1 MPNPHPGWRVLV
13 ADLLFFGAAF
23 AVVNIIAYLYIV
35 IAGRTLAGEEFGVFN
50 ALFGLIAI
58 AGFLGSSVQL
68 AVTQA
73 AALNP
78 GRSALTALMR
88 ATFRIGFPII
98 ALLTCAGLPAASAI
112 GADPQQVALAGVVVL
127 AMFPGFTAMGFLVG
141 VGRIRAQA
149 GVNLLGALA
158 RIATGWP
165 LMIAGAGVM
174 GAILGY
180 LFTYLVIL
188 VLAWHMSWQLVKDR
202 PPEAATLA
210 PPVRLEASAVAT
222 FVLAFAPFA
231 LDQLLVQVFAPAL
244 GGDYA
249 AIATMAKVVFFAAY
263 PIIAVVYPHLLRRLD
278 DTGRARL
285 VGLAA
290 AGVLSTAVG
299 LAWVLATFPG
309 ESTEIFFGN
318 RYGDAA
324 AHVGSLAFGV
334 ACFSMTVLGA
344 HALIAFESRMGF
356 LPSLVALA
364 ASVLLFAVRHDSLA
378 TVVSNQ
384 VWVYELQL
392 LLMLALLGPRMAR
405 VLKRK
410 R

>member
-1 MPNPHPGWRVLV
+1 VPNPHPGWRVLV

-23 AVVNIIAYLYIV
+23 ALVNIIAYLYIV
-35 IAGRTLAGEEFGVFN
+35 IAGRTLAAEEFGVFN

-58 AGFLGSSVQL
+58 AGFLASSVQL
-68 AVTQA
+68 AVTQVT
-73 AALNP
+73 ALDP
-78 GRSALTALMR
+78 SRSALTALMR
-88 ATFRIGFPII
+88 ATFRIGSPII
-98 ALLTCAGLPAASAI
+98 AVLTCAGLPAASAI
-112 GADPQQVALAGVVVL
+112 GADPKQVALAGAVVL
-127 AMFPGFTAMGFLVG
+127 AMFPGFTAMGFLAG
-141 VGRIRAQA
+141 IGRIRAQA
-149 GVNLLGALA
+149 GVNLLGAVA

-180 LFTYLVIL
+180 LFTYLVIV
-188 VLAWHMSWQLVKDR
+188 VLAWHLSWQFVKDR
-202 PPEAATLA
+202 RSDAAKPGPPL
-210 PPVRLEASAVAT
+210 RLEPSAVAT

-231 LDQLLVQVFAPAL
+231 LDQLLVQGFAPSL

-249 AIATMAKVVFFAAY
+249 AIATMAKVVFFATW
-263 PIIAVVYPHLLRRLD
+263 PIIAVAYPHLLRRFD
-278 DTGRARL
+278 DKGRARL

-290 AGVLSTAVG
+290 AGVFSTAVG

-318 RYGDAA
+318 RYSDAA

-344 HALIAFESRMGF
+344 HALIAFGSRMGF

-364 ASVLLFAVRHDSLA
+364 ASVCLYAARHDSLA

-392 LLMLALLGPRMAR
+392 LLMLALLGPRMAQFL
-405 VLKRK
+405 VRK